1 MVTGDGK
8 STGEVASGFP
18 LEYVL
23 NYNDGRPK
31 YEQRIGYFAVNGEN
45 STMTVTFK
53 GGIEGKNQKMT
64 TTITGIKA
72 RDYHIVTF
80 MKKVDES
87 GNVSVGIEIDGLVAD
102 VELDNDAQGEESG
115 DGNDPDAPVGDG
127 GIDLV
132 STCEYN
138 ISNPVN
144 VPAVGPF
151 SFTMKA
157 QVPNGTL
164 KFTVDIESTNEDFI
178 NSVNTVGGT
187 KLDLINPSEAA
198 MGIFDIVPFPHGA
211 ELLGKTEILFDLSN
225 AQAPL
230 RGFAGTHTFT
240 MNVVDKKGC
249 KKSIPIVLVVK

>member
-1 MVTGDGK
+1 M
-8 STGEVASGFP
+8 
-18 LEYVL
+18 
-23 NYNDGRPK
+23 
-31 YEQRIGYFAVNGEN
+31 NGEN

-187 KLDLINPSEAA
+187 KLDLINPSEAN
-198 MGIFDIVPFPHGA
+198 
-211 ELLGKTEILFDLSN
+211 LLRYSSPILIASTPSILINS
-225 AQAPL
+225 L
-230 RGFAGTHTFT
+230 I
-240 MNVVDKKGC
+240 NVVLPVCG
-249 KKSIPIVLVVK
+249 IPVKHNIFMFNSS